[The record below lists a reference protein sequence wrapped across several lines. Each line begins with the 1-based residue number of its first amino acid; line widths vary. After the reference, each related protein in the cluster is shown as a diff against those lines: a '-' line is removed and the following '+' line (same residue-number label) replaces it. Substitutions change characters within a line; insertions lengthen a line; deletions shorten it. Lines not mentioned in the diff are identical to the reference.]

1 VKYTPA
7 QQPESL
13 SSDEPR
19 GGLNRR
25 MRLIIVGFVIAVAFG
40 YFGFTAF
47 QSATSYYLTVDEL
60 IERGPSAG
68 DLLQVKGSLVLESFT
83 REAADGSGP
92 TIVAEFL
99 LEDNGHQV
107 SATFDGALP
116 DLFFNP
122 HSEIVL
128 GGTYGED
135 GVFAADRVLVKC
147 PSKYRALEVELPP
160 GYGEQT

>member
-1 VKYTPA
+1 MQYTPA
-7 QQPESL
+7 QRPEATEG
-13 SSDEPR
+13 DEPR
-19 GGLNRR
+19 GGLNGRA
-25 MRLIIVGFVIAVAFG
+25 RLIIVGFVIAVAFG

-60 IERGPSAG
+60 VERGPSAG
-68 DLLQVKGSLVLESFT
+68 DSLQVKGSLVFESFT
-83 REAADGSGP
+83 RETAGGSGP
-92 TIVAEFL
+92 SIVAAFL
-99 LEDNGHQV
+99 LEDNGQQV
-107 SATFDGALP
+107 RATFDGALP

-135 GVFAADRVLVKC
+135 GIFAADRVLVKC